1 MCLERRPH
9 LAVQVCIV
17 GDHPGDHLPRQCVL
31 REPAQ
36 DGHGYGKDDDKYGH
50 AKDDDTDDA
59 QVGQMVLVIASM
71 MTNMVYKLVMVITTM
86 VTLMML
92 LLKRNLMVEKSS
104 KTGGVSFTS
113 STVRRI

>member
-1 MCLERRPH
+1 MAMVMARMMTNMVMTRMM
-9 LAVQVCIV
+9 
-17 GDHPGDHLPRQCVL
+17 
-31 REPAQ
+31 
-36 DGHGYGKDDDKYGH
+36 
-50 AKDDDTDDA
+50 T
-59 QVGQMVLVIASM
+59 QMVHKLVMVIASM